1 MIGENA
7 RVGAAREEV
16 VEFFEGLED
25 YECFFLECGPVKF
38 CFLKG

>member
-1 MIGENA
+1 MVDENA
-7 RVGAAREEV
+7 RVGTGRKEV

-25 YECFFLECGPVKF
+25 FECFFLECGPVNF